1 MKQDILTA
9 RRVAAII
16 RGKKWG
22 RHHDGHGLYLVGSPR
37 YETFHWE
44 LRLYRG
50 TATGKPRDLG
60 MGSARLFTLK
70 EVRERAC
77 KLRKLAFD
85 GIDPLEQRRKDQDDA
100 RSAAA
105 ERVTFKD
112 AVKEFLST
120 HSPTWKN
127 ARHRAQ
133 WATTLTNYVLPSLGE
148 RPVGTIDAAVINE
161 TMAPVWTRTPET
173 ARRTCQRIE
182 RVVKWVRDGKPLPH
196 PGASKLVKHHKA
208 KPFEEMPTFMA
219 ELRNRTAMSARALE
233 FTVLTAA
240 RTSEAVHAKWEEIDL
255 KEKTWVVPAERMKKG
270 REHIVPLSKRVVDI
284 LSALP
289 RTNEFVFPGIRPGKP
304 ISNVA
309 MLELLRSMRDGDTVH
324 GFRSSFRD
332 WAGDRTSYPH
342 EVIEFALAH
351 SIPSKVQAA
360 YRRYSALQKRRA
372 LMEAWAQFCAST
384 AISATVTTLRR
395 RSSG

>member
-1 MKQDILTA
+1 MKQDVLTA

-16 RGKKWG
+16 RGKRWG

-37 YETFHWE
+37 YQTFHWE

-70 EVRERAC
+70 EARERAR
-77 KLRKLAFD
+77 KLRQLAFD

-100 RSAAA
+100 RIAAA

-120 HSPTWKN
+120 HSHTWRN

-133 WATTLTNYVLPSLGE
+133 WATTLTTYALPSLGD
-148 RPVGTIDAAVINE
+148 RPVGTIDTAVINE

-173 ARRTCQRIE
+173 ARRTRQRIE
-182 RVVKWVRDGKPLPH
+182 RVVQWVRDGRPLPQ

-208 KPFEEMPTFMA
+208 KPFEEMPAFMA
-219 ELRNRTAMSARALE
+219 ELRDRKAMSARALE
-233 FTVLTAA
+233 VTILTAL
-240 RTSEAVHAKWEEIDL
+240 RTNEVVNATWEEIDL
-255 KEKTWVVPAERMKKG
+255 EAKTWVVPAERMKKG
-270 REHIVPLSKRVVDI
+270 REHIVPLSKRVVAI

-289 RTNEFVFPGIRPGKP
+289 RVNKFVFPGARPDKP

-309 MLELLRSMRDGDTVH
+309 MLELLRSMDGNGDTVH

-332 WAGDRTSYPH
+332 WAGDRTNHGH

-360 YRRYSALQKRRA
+360 YRRYTSLPKRRA
-372 LMEAWAQFCAST
+372 LMEQWAQFCAAPAANAS
-384 AISATVTTLRR
+384 VTQLRR
-395 RSSG
+395 A